1 MSIRGDA
8 AVSFIKLVLSVF
20 FILSLFLLIL
30 AKGIKMSIVNSRHR
44 TNRKPVSLSL
54 LLVSCRHKEA
64 YTWTNPMCCVHN
76 IILGK
81 LWIEQ
86 YGTVEIINHR
96 YVDE

>member
-1 MSIRGDA
+1 MTFSEYIIMYA
-8 AVSFIKLVLSVF
+8 SVSSLCANPNWLLAPALYLHF
-20 FILSLFLLIL
+20 FSQNNSLKILW
-30 AKGIKMSIVNSRHR
+30 NSF
-44 TNRKPVSLSL
+44 
-54 LLVSCRHKEA
+54 RHKET

-96 YVDE
+96 YIYSN

>member
-1 MSIRGDA
+1 MQLSLFYFVDL
-8 AVSFIKLVLSVF
+8 FIS
-20 FILSLFLLIL
+20 SLFLLL
-30 AKGIKMSIVNSRHR
+30 SCNSLVISREQQ
-44 TNRKPVSLSL
+44 TVSLYL
-54 LLVSCRHKEA
+54 YPVSCRHKEA

-96 YVDE
+96 YVDEYLKVNPKPADL

>member
-1 MSIRGDA
+1 M
-8 AVSFIKLVLSVF
+8 SFIQLVLSTF
-20 FILSLFLLIL
+20 SFSPFLYWLEG
-30 AKGIKMSIVNSRHR
+30 KKVSFVNNHHR
-44 TNRKPVSLSL
+44 TNRKPVILYL
-54 LLVSCRHKEA
+54 CLVSCRHKEA

-96 YVDE
+96 YVDENLKVKPQTV